1 MQNLPI
7 LSTSQVLPRLVQ
19 ASLQDS
25 LTDTPVVLLQGPRQ
39 CGKTTLARSV
49 AEPAGFGYLSFDDD
63 NLVRAARADPLGR
76 LFALPMQ
83 ALTCGSSY

>member
-19 ASLQDS
+19 TSLQDS

-39 CGKTTLARSV
+39 CGKTTLARCAGRPTGAPVCV
-49 AEPAGFGYLSFDDD
+49 ADASTD
-63 NLVRAARADPLGR
+63 VREQL
-76 LFALPMQ
+76 
-83 ALTCGSSY
+83 LTLQ